1 MSEEFS
7 FNCRVYFEDT
17 DAGGIVYYVN
27 YLKFCERARTEWLMQ
42 SGISQVKLLNEK
54 KGFVIRTIN
63 GHYIKSAHL
72 EDLLKVTVIPIK
84 VGACGL
90 KIFQQ
95 IYNQRLELLFEF
107 ECSLAYIDFT
117 TGRPIAMPKDARD
130 YIKSFLREDLGVKI

>member
-1 MSEEFS
+1 MCQKFS

-17 DAGGIVYYVN
+17 DAGGIVYYAN
-27 YLKFCERARTEWLMQ
+27 YLKFCERARTEWLLQ
-42 SGISQVKLLNEK
+42 SGLSQQKLLENK
-54 KGFVIRTIN
+54 CGFVIRSIS
-63 GHYIKSAHL
+63 GRYLKSARL
-72 EDLLKVTVIPIK
+72 EDLK

-117 TGRPIAMPKDARD
+117 SSRPIPMPAEARN
-130 YIKSFLREDLGVKI
+130 YIKSFIKA